1 MTGRRFFFILFII
14 IVSQPAFSQRIRVE
28 AKNEPLSSVV
38 KRLNAEV
45 SFDNRILSGYRI
57 SVDKSFSSPAAAIQY
72 LLKGKPLQMEK
83 VAGVYV
89 ITAKAVSEQPVPR
102 KTVYKYVV
110 KRIPDTLSMNLSM
123 SLKEIVITAHN
134 HTPSLKGEDTHGI
147 THFTSLTS
155 SVMPGYSDN
164 SIFNVL
170 RMMPGIRASGEP
182 SDELYVWGSSPGES
196 RVTLDGIPLFTMQ
209 SYNSNISYIN
219 PYMSEEVRYKRGIMS
234 ATDGSQTGA
243 KVDVISSTSQVAKPV
258 FKAMVSTMSA
268 NVFGAVPL
276 GSKCMVSVAYRHTL
290 ESVFNGTTFDA
301 YRKRDNM
308 QSNQSRVKSSADGA
322 KTTTPIVP
330 ANTSASTTIPSNTSE
345 TNTSTGN
352 TSTTNPP
359 ATNPYSPTSNAATDS
374 SSSTTITPKYK
385 FQDVNMNITGV
396 ASGNLMYKI
405 SMYGAKDYLDYDSDD
420 TLNTRGDQTSY
431 QGGISA
437 SVSKAW
443 QDGNKSELS
452 SFFSGLYS
460 EQNGNYSSDMSKFN
474 YLTTEKVSEFNFKY
488 LQTGISSVHG
498 LSVGGELTTY
508 RVTNTSVDKR
518 LVQPTFFANE
528 KYTIGN
534 LNVEAGLRTDFM
546 EGGLNWQ
553 PRALLKYSLLRYFTL
568 TSSWGVYNQ
577 YLVKDPFSVYEGS
590 YQFRWNINTALK
602 SYNTIAGIAF
612 DSGGLNVS
620 VEGYL
625 KKIHH
630 SLWVINNTLGQY
642 DFTLKGLD
650 VSAKYNWRHG
660 LFFASWSVSDDPRQT
675 NGAAHEIKA
684 GGIMRFYPFTVSANY
699 VFGHGYNSML
709 LSSTSFAPQGQ
720 DNASSTKNVNMSSS
734 STTTYS
740 RMDIYASYE
749 KRFKY
754 FGITVGASLINVFDT
769 NNQKYVT
776 SWMPRSE
783 SSSFLTQAS
792 RFTPLVFFEIKY

>member
-57 SVDKSFSSPAAAIQY
+57 SVDKSFSPPAAAIQY

-276 GSKCMVSVAYRHTL
+276 GSKCMVSVPSRHTL
-290 ESVFNGTTFDA
+290 QSVFGWTTFDA
-301 YRKRDNM
+301 FRKKDDLSKN
-308 QSNQSRVKSSADGA
+308 NQMNLNGVSGNPEIPATRA
-322 KTTTPIVP
+322 TTTT
-330 ANTSASTTIPSNTSE
+330 TSP
-345 TNTSTGN
+345 
-352 TSTTNPP
+352 TTND
-359 ATNPYSPTSNAATDS
+359 PYA
-374 SSSTTITPKYK
+374 
-385 FQDVNMNITGV
+385 M
-396 ASGNLMYKI
+396 
-405 SMYGAKDYLDYDSDD
+405 
-420 TLNTRGDQTSY
+420 
-431 QGGISA
+431 
-437 SVSKAW
+437 
-443 QDGNKSELS
+443 
-452 SFFSGLYS
+452 
-460 EQNGNYSSDMSKFN
+460 
-474 YLTTEKVSEFNFKY
+474 
-488 LQTGISSVHG
+488 
-498 LSVGGELTTY
+498 
-508 RVTNTSVDKR
+508 
-518 LVQPTFFANE
+518 
-528 KYTIGN
+528 
-534 LNVEAGLRTDFM
+534 
-546 EGGLNWQ
+546 
-553 PRALLKYSLLRYFTL
+553 
-568 TSSWGVYNQ
+568 
-577 YLVKDPFSVYEGS
+577 
-590 YQFRWNINTALK
+590 
-602 SYNTIAGIAF
+602 
-612 DSGGLNVS
+612 
-620 VEGYL
+620 
-625 KKIHH
+625 
-630 SLWVINNTLGQY
+630 
-642 DFTLKGLD
+642 
-650 VSAKYNWRHG
+650 
-660 LFFASWSVSDDPRQT
+660 VSDRKST
-675 NGAAHEIKA
+675 
-684 GGIMRFYPFTVSANY
+684 RL
-699 VFGHGYNSML
+699 NS
-709 LSSTSFAPQGQ
+709 SHQIIS
-720 DNASSTKNVNMSSS
+720 
-734 STTTYS
+734 
-740 RMDIYASYE
+740 
-749 KRFKY
+749 
-754 FGITVGASLINVFDT
+754 
-769 NNQKYVT
+769 
-776 SWMPRSE
+776 
-783 SSSFLTQAS
+783 
-792 RFTPLVFFEIKY
+792 